1 MWQFIVSGYIPGT
14 NFQVTFV
21 LFQLVVGIA
30 VIVYLL
36 YVLLKQNGQLKQNTS
51 DTALTIKNIGV
62 ISVNKLAAL
71 RIL

>member
-14 NFQVTFV
+14 NIQVTYDFFELIMGV
-21 LFQLVVGIA
+21 LSIG
-30 VIVYLL
+30 YLFRAL
-36 YVLLKQNGQLKQNTS
+36 MDRNVRLKKTAL

-62 ISVNKLAAL
+62 ISVNNIATL